1 MRRVTGRHL
10 HEVDV
15 GQLLEVAARHE
26 RTIVDLGTGDGG
38 AVVRIARAQPRAL
51 VIGIDAD
58 AAAMRERSAAA
69 ADVERLGSSWARAA
83 WASGTGEPHGEWR
96 CERPSDQTRTRGHRS
111 TRRRMLPCSA
121 ASC

>member
-1 MRRVTGRHL
+1 M
-10 HEVDV
+10 
-15 GQLLEVAARHE
+15 AARHE

-69 ADVERLGSSWARAA
+69 ADVERVGSSWARRLGIRDRRAA
-83 WASGTGEPHGEWR
+83 WRVAVR
-96 CERPSDQTRTRGHRS
+96 
-111 TRRRMLPCSA
+111 A
-121 ASC
+121 AQ